1 MAYRIGIVGATG
13 VVGQELIRLLQER
26 EFPVESLHCYAS
38 KRSKGKQIQVGDQTY
53 TVEETRPAIFKNLDL
68 AFFAAGGDL
77 SRKLAPEAIRRGC
90 LVIDN
95 SSAFRQEKGVPLVI
109 PEINPGAAHRHQ
121 GLIANPNC
129 SIAITLMG
137 LYPLHKAFGLK
148 RVICSTYQA
157 VSGAGIEAMREL
169 EEQVHAWA
177 DGVEMAPPEA
187 IPNHSIAFNL
197 VPHVDSFGDDGYTG
211 EETKMRREARKILE
225 LPDLPLSA
233 TCVRVPVFRAHSIAV
248 HAEFEKPV
256 NVRQAREAVAFFEGA
271 VLCDDPENR
280 VYPTPLQFTEKV
292 QSGVGRIRK
301 DTVFENGLAFFVSG
315 DQLWK
320 GAALNAIQIAES
332 LDMAGLL
339 KVPEKAQKRAVEKKS
354 AAKKKAGKKKAPAKK
369 KAAKKRAAKK
379 KSAAKKKR

>member
-1 MAYRIGIVGATG
+1 MEA
-13 VVGQELIRLLQER
+13 
-26 EFPVESLHCYAS
+26 LHCYAS
-38 KRSKGKQIQVGDQTY
+38 KRSKGKQIQVGSATY
-53 TVEETRPAIFKNLDL
+53 TVEEARPAIFKNLDL
-68 AFFAAGGDL
+68 AFFAAGG
-77 SRKLAPEAIRRGC
+77 SITRKLAPEAIRRGC

-157 VSGAGIEAMREL
+157 VSGAGIEAMQEL

-177 DGVEMAPPEA
+177 EGREAAPPQA

-197 VPHVDSFGDDGYTG
+197 VPQVDTFGDDGYTG
-211 EETKMRREARKILE
+211 EETKMRNEARKILD

-233 TCVRVPVFRAHSIAV
+233 TCVRVPVLRAHSIAV
-248 HAEFEKPV
+248 HAEFERKV
-256 NVRQAREAVAFFEGA
+256 SVREAREAIAFFEGA

-301 DTVFENGLAFFVSG
+301 DSVFENGLAFFVSG

-332 LDMAGLL
+332 LDMADLL
-339 KVPEKAQKRAVEKKS
+339 KVPARAM
-354 AAKKKAGKKKAPAKK
+354 K
-369 KAAKKRAAKK
+369 KAAKKQAPAKKNALRAKDPEKRAPKKAAAKK
-379 KSAAKKKR
+379 RSSKKK